1 MVIRY
6 GGSPIR
12 KDTDVNAPLPH
23 VSSPD
28 DPAGGLKMLRQCF
41 PSVITWF
48 GAATGHWWA
57 LADDHLI
64 EAATPTELA
73 RMLHS
78 AELEAQ
84 VSEPKD
90 RRTDS
95 LDLRLSLGPS
105 KPTGTMGRPTT
116 MYASTTRREASRTPT
131 SGAHRR
137 QRRRVSTASASK
149 APRRLIGSWMPPST
163 VMAY

>member
-1 MVIRY
+1 
-6 GGSPIR
+6 
-12 KDTDVNAPLPH
+12 VNAPLPH
-23 VSSPD
+23 VPPSN
-28 DPAGGLKMLRQCF
+28 DPADGLKMLRQCF

-48 GAATGHWWA
+48 GASTGHWWA
-57 LADDHLI
+57 LADGRLI

-78 AELEAQ
+78 AELKAQ

-90 RRTDS
+90 HRTDS
-95 LDLRLSLGPS
+95 PDLGLSPGPS

-116 MYASTTRREASRTPT
+116 TYASTTRREASRTPT

-137 QRRRVSTASASK
+137 RRRRMSTASASK
-149 APRRLIGSWMPPST
+149 VPRRLIGSWMPPST